1 MRALLAIGVLAV
13 AVTVDA
19 ATVVLKGGRKVE
31 VASYEQRGN
40 LVVLRHADGR
50 IESYPLTAVDL
61 DGTRQANQVAAPAA
75 PAATPT
81 GPHSPFFAARS
92 TPGAAATTVTDADVQ
107 MLAPTAAVAEG
118 EATPTPDVLA
128 RIVLLSQ
135 QYRQRSDGQWDVV
148 ATVAN
153 QGGAPASA
161 IVATIRLLDAT
172 GQVIGSGSA
181 SLPGPLAPQQQG
193 TLNAVLGA
201 SATPTQVAFDLQW
214 QSIREVPATPAPAP
228 TPVAARPAGG
238 TAAAAPPPTVPV
250 YGRVEGSSP
259 NSVPSNPNALP
270 RGGRV
275 GNPGSVPPPPPTAA
289 PTGQ

>member
-1 MRALLAIGVLAV
+1 MRALLAIGLLSV
-13 AVTVDA
+13 AVLVDA

-31 VASYEQRGN
+31 VGSFEQRGN
-40 LVVLRHADGR
+40 LIVLRHADGR
-50 IESYPLTAVDL
+50 VESYPLTAVDL
-61 DGTRQANQVAAPAA
+61 DGTRQANQVTAPAA
-75 PAATPT
+75 PVTTPT

-92 TPGAAATTVTDADVQ
+92 TPGAAATSVTDADVQ
-107 MLAPTAAVAEG
+107 MLAPTAAVGEG

-161 IVATIRLLDAT
+161 IVATIRLLDAA

-181 SLPGPLAPQQQG
+181 SLAAPLAPQQQG

-228 TPVAARPAGG
+228 TAAPARPPAGS
-238 TAAAAPPPTVPV
+238 AASAPPPTAPL
-250 YGRVEGSSP
+250 YGRAVGSSP
-259 NSVPSNPNALP
+259 NSVPSNPSAVP
-270 RGGRV
+270 RAGRYP
-275 GNPGSVPPPPPTAA
+275 NPGQVPPPPTAP
-289 PTGQ
+289 PTG

>member
-1 MRALLAIGVLAV
+1 MRALLAIGLLSAAV
-13 AVTVDA
+13 AADA

-31 VASYEQRGN
+31 VASFEQRGN

-50 IESYPLTAVDL
+50 VESYPLTAVDL

-107 MLAPTAAVAEG
+107 MLAPTPAAGEG
-118 EATPTPDVLA
+118 EATATPDVLA
-128 RIVLLSQ
+128 RVVLLSHQ
-135 QYRQRSDGQWDVV
+135 HRQRTDGQWDVV

-153 QGGAPASA
+153 QGGAQAASV
-161 IVATIRLLDAT
+161 VATIRFLDAA
-172 GQVIGSGSA
+172 GQVVGSGSA
-181 SLPGPLAPQQQG
+181 SLAGPLAPQQQG

-201 SATPTQVAFDLQW
+201 SATPVQVAFDLQW
-214 QSIREVPATPAPAP
+214 QSIREVPATPTPAR
-228 TPVAARPAGG
+228 TPVAARPPAGP
-238 TAAAAPPPTVPV
+238 AAAAPPPTMPI

-259 NSVPSNPNALP
+259 NSVPSNPNSQP
-270 RGGRV
+270 RAGRI
-275 GNPGSVPPPPPTAA
+275 GNPGQVPPPPTVAPPTR
-289 PTGQ
+289 